1 MTNLMNSLKAGRGS
15 GSKVSAMLGSFPLFY
30 PGYGLARVVSMRGLR
45 VMVGGARGRAFVV

>member
-1 MTNLMNSLKAGRGS
+1 MGYPVYGKGAEIRMFRG
-15 GSKVSAMLGSFPLFY
+15 AMLGSFPLFY